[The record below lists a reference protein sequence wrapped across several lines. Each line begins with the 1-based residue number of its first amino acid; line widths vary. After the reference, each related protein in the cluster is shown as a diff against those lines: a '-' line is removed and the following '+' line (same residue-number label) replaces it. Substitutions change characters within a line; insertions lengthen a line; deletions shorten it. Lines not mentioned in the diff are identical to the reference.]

1 MGEHMRNWIGG
12 RDAHIQALEP
22 GRYQGRLIE
31 AAVVVLPK
39 PGHSL

>member
-1 MGEHMRNWIGG
+1 MRTWIGG
-12 RDAHIQALEP
+12 RDTHIQAIEP
-22 GRYQGRLIE
+22 GRYQGRRTD